1 MWFYNLIILVW
12 ALVSLRKKHWGTI
25 RARFVGPS
33 IPKKTTYRIWVH
45 AVSLGEAKSVLPL
58 LERFPEAEIL
68 FSTTTKTG
76 FSIAKQFPHAFYL
89 PLDLSWIMRRL
100 SKAID
105 PDLFILV
112 ETDIWL
118 NLLRAIKAPKVL
130 VNGRLSKRSLRLYRY
145 IPSLLRRLDLI
156 CVQSDAEKDRF
167 AQLGLTNIHVTGNLK
182 LDSTPHYPETS
193 LAFPSQAITIA
204 LTHEGEEECILNHLP
219 THYPIMLA
227 PRHPERFSTVAN
239 LIKRFPH
246 KITLIDQVGVMDH
259 CYKHSRA
266 VIMGGSFVPGI
277 GGHNIFEPLRHGL
290 PVFYGPYMHAQ
301 ESLLNSLE
309 GWPHE
314 QVTLDQLASR
324 LEKRLQEPAQRMVAG
339 GGTEKTY
346 EILQKLLVKKGEHL
360 VC

>member
-130 VNGRLSKRSLRLYRY
+130 VNARHKA
-145 IPSLLRRLDLI
+145 PSHDHGSRML
-156 CVQSDAEKDRF
+156 
-167 AQLGLTNIHVTGNLK
+167 VTVI
-182 LDSTPHYPETS
+182 HYPYLVYEGD
-193 LAFPSQAITIA
+193 LMREAFNEIGYCRKTLWVAR
-204 LTHEGEEECILNHLP
+204 GEHN
-219 THYPIMLA
+219 
-227 PRHPERFSTVAN
+227 
-239 LIKRFPH
+239 
-246 KITLIDQVGVMDH
+246 GVM
-259 CYKHSRA
+259 RW
-266 VIMGGSFVPGI
+266 
-277 GGHNIFEPLRHGL
+277 
-290 PVFYGPYMHAQ
+290 Q
-301 ESLLNSLE
+301 
-309 GWPHE
+309 
-314 QVTLDQLASR
+314 
-324 LEKRLQEPAQRMVAG
+324 MV
-339 GGTEKTY
+339 
-346 EILQKLLVKKGEHL
+346 
-360 VC
+360 